1 MISQINS
8 RNVPKLHI
16 PRIPVRIHTF
26 DAFRLANYRFMW
38 LATVIFSSGFWLQQ
52 VVIGWL
58 AYDVTRSPLL
68 TSIIL
73 GLDALPILLGGP
85 LGGIVTD
92 HFDKRKLL
100 VFIYCYQAILLTIFA
115 VVIATDQ
122 IVTWHLFGF
131 VFMMGV
137 AWTIHDP
144 ARMSLITSI
153 VPKEK
158 LVNAFALNSMA
169 FSIMRLV
176 MPALGGLLLSS
187 IGTWPLLIL
196 QACLVVSAGMS
207 IQLVNHPA
215 GKTNNTSPLK
225 FRHVFSEIQI
235 GLRFVKTQPT
245 LIGFILLTVTMVIVI
260 VPFVNGLMPVY
271 AAEIFKMGPEG
282 LGLLLSAAGLGSLIG
297 TLILASQRTVSRPG
311 VVAFAAIAILS
322 LLMSLLSFNS
332 SYINALLIV
341 MLFSG
346 TMMTYFS
353 VAGATVQILLPD
365 NLRGRVT
372 GIYMMAWG
380 LIPVG
385 GLIAGY
391 IADTLGAQTATRI
404 GSGLAICLLI
414 ASFLL
419 FRDLWHYK
427 ANLIKKP
434 LMLKIASQA
443 GHNSK
448 PHNPSYSLPRI
459 ITTATTEAG
468 ADS

>member
-1 MISQINS
+1 MCI
-8 RNVPKLHI
+8 RD
-16 PRIPVRIHTF
+16 R
-26 DAFRLANYRFMW
+26 
-38 LATVIFSSGFWLQQ
+38 
-52 VVIGWL
+52 
-58 AYDVTRSPLL
+58 
-68 TSIIL
+68 
-73 GLDALPILLGGP
+73 
-85 LGGIVTD
+85 
-92 HFDKRKLL
+92 
-100 VFIYCYQAILLTIFA
+100 
-115 VVIATDQ
+115 
-122 IVTWHLFGF
+122 
-131 VFMMGV
+131 
-137 AWTIHDP
+137 
-144 ARMSLITSI
+144 
-153 VPKEK
+153 
-158 LVNAFALNSMA
+158 
-169 FSIMRLV
+169 
-176 MPALGGLLLSS
+176 
-187 IGTWPLLIL
+187 
-196 QACLVVSAGMS
+196 
-207 IQLVNHPA
+207 
-215 GKTNNTSPLK
+215 
-225 FRHVFSEIQI
+225 
-235 GLRFVKTQPT
+235 
-245 LIGFILLTVTMVIVI
+245 
-260 VPFVNGLMPVY
+260 
-271 AAEIFKMGPEG
+271 
-282 LGLLLSAAGLGSLIG
+282 LSAAGLGSLIG

-443 GHNSK
+443 GHNAK